1 MKKDLSHL
9 NIQAFTWQQAEP
21 ALRKI
26 RTDVFLIEQAVPLS
40 IEWDAFDASAMHL
53 LATLDGNPVGCARLI
68 SNRIGR
74 MAVQKNCRGFGVGR
88 AILDFAVQTLSK
100 NGEKIAILSSQTHA
114 IDFYL
119 KAGFIIVSDIY
130 QDANIP
136 HVDMQRILE
145 K

>member
-26 RTDVFLIEQAVPLS
+26 RTDVFLIEQAVPLR
-40 IEWDAFDASAMHL
+40 IEWDAFDATATHL
-53 LATLDGNPVGCARLI
+53 LATVDGDAIGCARLI
-68 SNRIGR
+68 DNRIGR
-74 MAVQKNCRGFGVGR
+74 MAVQKNWRGFGVGR
-88 AILDFAVQTLSK
+88 AILDFAMQTLSK

-114 IDFYL
+114 IGFYL
-119 KAGFIIVSDIY
+119 QAGFIVTSAVY